1 MHGRLAFSLNDDG
14 TVTLRCDA
22 DAFFA
27 HANQIRRLLT
37 GTEGEDDEA
46 RAERGSAES
55 RALEPQATSGEHD
68 RGDLQAFWAAT
79 FPASGPAGRRDLSP
93 AATEVLAAGFYL
105 MRERGFDAFSRADLD
120 EVLGALD
127 PARVVSSGTLVHLAK
142 RGWLERARRGV
153 YRLTRRAID
162 RVESLRR
169 LEAAQPADPPRVEP
183 PPLPSIFGVSRFL
196 REVPTARK
204 WRRALLVAYFL
215 HEHCGIAEFDRRL
228 LEACFKRVR
237 GVDLPGSLGALLSQV
252 LTRQRRLLERGS
264 RRGSYRLTASALE
277 ELRRN
282 PRIAQ
287 ADAIQRS
294 IAVAKTG

>member
-37 GTEGEDDEA
+37 GAEGEEDEVRSEA
-46 RAERGSAES
+46 RAPE
-55 RALEPQATSGEHD
+55 RALEPREPGD
-68 RGDLQAFWAAT
+68 RGDLQAFWAGT

-93 AATEVLAAGFYL
+93 AATAVLAAGFYL

-120 EVLGALD
+120 EVLGALE
-127 PARVVSSGTLVHLAK
+127 PARAVSSGTLVHLAK

-153 YRLTRRAID
+153 YRLTRRAVD
-162 RVESLRR
+162 RVDSLRR
-169 LEAAQPADPPRVEP
+169 LEAAQPADAPRVE

-228 LEACFKRVR
+228 LEACFKRAR
-237 GVDLPGSLGALLSQV
+237 GVDAPGSLGALLSQV
-252 LTRQRRLLERGS
+252 LTKQRRLLERGS
-264 RRGSYRLTASALE
+264 RRGSYRLTAAALE

-287 ADAIQRS
+287 ADAVHRS
-294 IAVAKTG
+294 RAVAKTG